1 LAARCRSRLSS
12 LALRSIRSA
21 LLPAANRSLS
31 LAPLVA
37 RFARTALLGC
47 GPVFI
52 PGAIA
57 VIPARAGSRRLPEK
71 PLVSIGGV
79 PLVVRVL
86 DRVRA
91 AGLFE
96 RVVVA
101 TDDARI
107 AGLVE
112 AASGEVVMVTEPC
125 ASGTERVARAVA
137 QLAVAPRYVVNVQ
150 GDEPFVAAESLAA
163 LLDVLVA
170 GAAIA
175 TLSAP
180 LDPEKLHDFSS
191 VKVVCDARG
200 RALYFSRAAI
210 PGRLHLGL
218 YGFTA
223 EALAAVAFLPRGP
236 LALAEDLEQLAW
248 LEAGWPI
255 AVTPGQAGGPSIDT
269 PADLAAAELYLRSK
283 AP

>member
-1 LAARCRSRLSS
+1 MAARCRSRLSS
-12 LALRSIRSA
+12 LALRSVRSA

-101 TDDARI
+101 TDDERI
-107 AGLVE
+107 AGRVE
-112 AASGEVVMVTEPC
+112 AASGEVVMVTEPM
-125 ASGTERVARAVA
+125 
-137 QLAVAPRYVVNVQ
+137 
-150 GDEPFVAAESLAA
+150 
-163 LLDVLVA
+163 
-170 GAAIA
+170 
-175 TLSAP
+175 
-180 LDPEKLHDFSS
+180 SS
-191 VKVVCDARG
+191 PSTGEWLCRL
-200 RALYFSRAAI
+200 RALPLRCSWPVQV
-210 PGRLHLGL
+210 PG
-218 YGFTA
+218 F
-223 EALAAVAFLPRGP
+223 
-236 LALAEDLEQLAW
+236 LALR
-248 LEAGWPI
+248 
-255 AVTPGQAGGPSIDT
+255 PS
-269 PADLAAAELYLRSK
+269 LRRKSFCMEING
-283 AP
+283 